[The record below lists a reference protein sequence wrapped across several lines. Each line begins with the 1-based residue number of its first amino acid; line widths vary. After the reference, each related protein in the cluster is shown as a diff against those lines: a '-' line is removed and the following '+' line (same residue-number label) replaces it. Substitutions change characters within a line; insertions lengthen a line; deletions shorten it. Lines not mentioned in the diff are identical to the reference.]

1 MNRKKK
7 TAYGIIL
14 GILILSLILQL
25 LISGPH
31 EVGFYILFG
40 FVGAWILIL
49 VSKRILAP
57 LLQKSED
64 YYGGNHTYES

>member
-31 EVGFYILFG
+31 EVRL
-40 FVGAWILIL
+40 
-49 VSKRILAP
+49 
-57 LLQKSED
+57 
-64 YYGGNHTYES
+64 

>member
-31 EVGFYILFG
+31 EVGFYILCG
-40 FVGAWILIL
+40 FVGA
-49 VSKRILAP
+49 
-57 LLQKSED
+57 
-64 YYGGNHTYES
+64 